1 MSWFILGVFA
11 LVAVVFAVRWFVRA
25 NPKTL
30 VRVAKL
36 AGIALLGALVI
47 VLAVRGAI
55 WWLIPLAAALP
66 LLRRRLRGGLRGWP
80 GMSGAAPSPGQ
91 TSDVETQYLKM
102 SLEHDTGTIAGEVLK
117 GRFAGRKLSE
127 LTFEDLLSLLTEC
140 GAEDPQSA
148 SLIEAYLDRVEG
160 KDWRERAS
168 RSGHAYEAPRSGAD
182 RMSREEA
189 YQILGLEPGA
199 SAAGVKDAHRRL
211 MLKIHPDQGGSN
223 YLATKINQAKDLI
236 LESLG

>member
-1 MSWFILGVFA
+1 MSWFILGLFA
-11 LVAVVFAVRWFVRA
+11 LVAVAFAVRWFARA
-25 NPKTL
+25 DPKTL
-30 VRVAKL
+30 VKVAKW
-36 AGIALLGALVI
+36 AGITLLVALV
-47 VLAVRGAI
+47 VVVAVRGAL
-55 WWLIPLAAALP
+55 WWLLPLAAAP

-80 GMSGAAPSPGQ
+80 GMGGAAPASGK
-91 TSDVETQYLKM
+91 TSDVETQYLRM
-102 SLEHDTGTIAGEVLK
+102 SLDHDSGTIDGEVRK

-127 LTFEDLLSLLTEC
+127 LAFEDNVSLLNEC
-140 GAEDPQSA
+140 ATEDPQSA

-168 RSGHAYEAPRSGAD
+168 RAGYAHEAPRAGAG

-199 SAAGVKDAHRRL
+199 SGAEVKEAHRRL

-223 YLATKINQAKDLI
+223 YLAAKINQAKDVI
-236 LESLG
+236 LETLG

>member
-11 LVAVVFAVRWFVRA
+11 LVAVVIAVRWFVRA

-30 VRVAKL
+30 VRVAKW
-36 AGIALLGALVI
+36 AGIALLAAVVI
-47 VLAVRGAI
+47 GFAVRGAI
-55 WWLIPLAAALP
+55 WWLLPLAAAVP

-80 GMSGAAPSPGQ
+80 GMGGAAPSPGR
-91 TSDVETQYLKM
+91 TSDVETQFLKM
-102 SLEHDTGTIAGEVLK
+102 SLEHDSGTIAGEVLK

-127 LTFEDLLSLLTEC
+127 LAFEDLLSLLREC
-140 GAEDPQSA
+140 AAEDPQSA

-168 RSGHAYEAPRSGAD
+168 RAGHAYEAPRSGSG

-199 SAAGVKDAHRRL
+199 SGEEVRDAHRRL